1 MLYRY
6 FYGTFIEEVSMKLNT
21 PYECGMEATA
31 SCRDLIGL
39 WVVGSKGE
47 CMHPKA
53 GFRLGK
59 NGYRHLAVQ
68 ASIQIAI
75 VSKLRTCS
83 TDIPKTFIL
92 PMSKW

>member
-1 MLYRY
+1 MFLWI
-6 FYGTFIEEVSMKLNT
+6 FFIEEVSMKLNT

-53 GFRLGK
+53 GFRLGI

-75 VSKLRTCS
+75 VS
-83 TDIPKTFIL
+83 
-92 PMSKW
+92 

>member
-1 MLYRY
+1 MFLWI
-6 FYGTFIEEVSMKLNT
+6 FFIEEVSMKLNT

-75 VSKLRTCS
+75 VSKLVHAAQIRGKVLYCQCLN
-83 TDIPKTFIL
+83 DDL
-92 PMSKW
+92 

>member
-1 MLYRY
+1 
-6 FYGTFIEEVSMKLNT
+6 MKLNT

-68 ASIQIAI
+68 ASI
-75 VSKLRTCS
+75 
-83 TDIPKTFIL
+83 
-92 PMSKW
+92 